1 MANIPVKACQDKVLT
16 ENDYIHSYTT
26 VTRFNL
32 QTGSIGYY
40 LEPSLETVQGLGGV
54 VPSLKRR
61 KEKGAM
67 LSSSLKR
74 GVFAVAACATLFA
87 TVGAVAPAHA
97 ATTTITWLTQNGPTA
112 LKKADSVVKAFEAA
126 NPSIH
131 VEVHGRPGGADGDN
145 LIKTKLATGNM
156 EDVFD
161 YNTGALLIALN
172 PAKTLVPVTKEKFQK
187 NVYSSFQTAVTVSK
201 QVYGAP
207 YDVAS
212 GGGIYYNTDV
222 FKAAGIKSNPKTW
235 AEFVTDA
242 KKIKASG
249 VDAVC
254 GTNGDSWTAQLLVL
268 ADFYNV
274 HAAMPDFVAKYNANK
289 AKYAKVPAALA
300 GFQHIE
306 ELAKAGLYNA
316 DAATAKYNDA
326 ITRISNGKCGMYPMG
341 TWFTSSLTG
350 DALNKVGFFALP
362 GKDPKNVGLTT
373 WMPSG
378 LYIAKTTTHLAE
390 TKKFLAFVASK
401 AGTDAFVAGV
411 GYQGPF
417 VTKDQSKAPADAALA
432 TRNLAALVSSGK
444 TFPALEFLSAIKGP
458 NLPGICVQVATGQV
472 TAAAGAALYDQDVV
486 AQAQQLGLA
495 GW

>member
-1 MANIPVKACQDKVLT
+1 MK
-16 ENDYIHSYTT
+16 
-26 VTRFNL
+26 
-32 QTGSIGYY
+32 
-40 LEPSLETVQGLGGV
+40 LG
-54 VPSLKRR
+54 RI
-61 KEKGAM
+61 
-67 LSSSLKR
+67 KR
-74 GVFAVAACATLFA
+74 GAALSVAGASVLGMAF
-87 TVGAVAPAHA
+87 GAVAPAHA
-97 ATTTITWLTQNGPTA
+97 ASTTITWLTQNGPTA
-112 LKKADSVVKAFEAA
+112 VAKANAVVKAFEAA

-172 PAKTLVPVTKEKFQK
+172 PAKTLVSVSKEKFQN
-187 NVYSSFQTAVTVSK
+187 NVYSSFQAAVTVNK

-222 FKAAGIKSNPKTW
+222 FKGAGIKSTPKTW
-235 AEFVTDA
+235 AELVTDA

-249 VDAVC
+249 VDAIC
-254 GTNGDSWTAQLLVL
+254 GTNGDSWTSQLFVL

-274 HAAMPDFVAKYNANK
+274 HAAVPNFVSQYNANK

-306 ELAKAGLYNA
+306 QLAKAGLYNA

-326 ITRISNGKCGMYPMG
+326 IARISNGKCGMYPMG

-350 DALNKVGFFALP
+350 DALQKVGFFAQP
-362 GKDPKNVGLTT
+362 GNDPKNVGLTT

-378 LYIAKTTTHLAE
+378 LYIAQSTTHLAE

-401 AGTDAFVAGV
+401 AGTDAFVGGV

-417 VTKDQSKAPADAALA
+417 VTKDQSPAPADSALA
-432 TRNLAALVSSGK
+432 TLNLAALIKAGK
-444 TFPALEFLSAIKGP
+444 TYPALEFLSAIKGP

-472 TAAAGAALYDQDVV
+472 SAKEAAALYDQDVV
-486 AQAQQLGLA
+486 AQAQQLGLS

>member
-1 MANIPVKACQDKVLT
+1 MRVNT
-16 ENDYIHSYTT
+16 
-26 VTRFNL
+26 
-32 QTGSIGYY
+32 
-40 LEPSLETVQGLGGV
+40 
-54 VPSLKRR
+54 LKRAGLATAA
-61 KEKGAM
+61 GA
-67 LSSSLKR
+67 S
-74 GVFAVAACATLFA
+74 VFAMALT
-87 TVGAVAPAHA
+87 GVAPAQA
-97 ATTTITWLTQNGPTA
+97 ATTTITWLSDNGPA
-112 LKKADSVVKAFEAA
+112 NIKLENAVVSAFQKA
-126 NPSIH
+126 NPGIKVQLH
-131 VEVHGRPGGADGDN
+131 TRAGGAEGDN
-145 LIKTKLATGNM
+145 LVKTKLATGNM
-156 EDVFD
+156 EDVFN
-161 YNTGALLIALN
+161 YNSGALLAAIN
-172 PAKTLVPVTKEKFQK
+172 PAKTLVDVTKQPFQK
-187 NVYSSFQTAVTVSK
+187 NVYSSFKPAVSVSGK
-201 QVYGAP
+201 VFGAP
-207 YDVAS
+207 WGTAM
-212 GGGIYYNTDV
+212 GGGIYYNIPA
-222 FKAAGIKSNPKTW
+222 FKKAGITSTPKTW
-235 AEFVTDA
+235 AEFITDA
-242 KKIKASG
+242 KALKASG

-254 GTNGDSWTAQLLVL
+254 GTFGDSWTAQLFVL

-274 HAAMPDFVAKYNANK
+274 HAADASFAADYTNNK
-289 AKYAKVPAALA
+289 AKYAYNPAALA
-300 GFQHIE
+300 GFQHLE
-306 ELAKAGLYNA
+306 EVYKDGLFNA
-316 DAATAKYNDA
+316 DANTATFTDGGA
-326 ITRISNGKCGMYPMG
+326 RVSSGKCGMYPMG

-378 LYIAKTTTHLAE
+378 LYIAQTTTHLAE